1 MAKNIFNYAIKGSD
15 FTIIKSVELLNQHMI
30 IYNKPLGA
38 ICIAPEMIEKVL
50 QNMGRS
56 GKLTVE
62 FDEKISS
69 GIESV
74 TVSIEKVDAN
84 SIVVDYKNKIVSTL
98 AYVEANSIKK

>member
-1 MAKNIFNYAIKGSD
+1 
-15 FTIIKSVELLNQHMI
+15 MI
-30 IYNKPLGA
+30 A
-38 ICIAPEMIEKVL
+38 KVL